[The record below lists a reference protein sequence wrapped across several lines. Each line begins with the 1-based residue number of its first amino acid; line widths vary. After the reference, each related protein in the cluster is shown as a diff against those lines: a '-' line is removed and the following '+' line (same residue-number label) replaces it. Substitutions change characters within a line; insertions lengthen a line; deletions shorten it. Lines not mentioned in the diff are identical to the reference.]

1 MLTDNKSFLQKKYV
15 KNQILLP
22 EEYFMHRIFSVLGI
36 LTLIFILS
44 THVVSAAGS
53 SLGGIVRDAVTGEPL
68 LGANVVLMGTGKGA
82 ATDNEGKYSIL
93 NVKPG
98 TYNLKVSYIGY
109 HEQSSSVTLEE
120 GVKSSLNFKLD
131 PVGIEGQEIVVTS
144 QAIGQTE
151 AINEQLSSN
160 QIVNTISAAKIQE
173 LPDNTVAESVGRL
186 PGISVLRSGGE
197 GDEVVI
203 RGLAPKYNKIMI
215 DGVDMSSSNA
225 FDRSQD
231 LSSISSNMLEGI
243 TVSKSVTAD
252 MDADVIGGT
261 INFQLHEAKIRNSTS
276 PLVNFLMQGGYNGLS
291 DAYHKTNNYKYV
303 ASVENRFFENLF
315 GVFAQIDVERRNLTS
330 NEFGAVYT
338 HNGLSDTQYLITGFG
353 VADIPR
359 DRLRY
364 NGAVVMDYK
373 IPDGKIKL
381 SNFLSSGSTD
391 VIQRT
396 ETYNINSGSTSNQHL
411 YNLNYSNIKL
421 NQISNLLEY
430 DQILPIFHVN
440 AKFSHTYSETI
451 DPNDWSASFVQASAG
466 LQSFINVP
474 NLNPIDIPKQANND
488 LSQTF
493 LNTITTSN
501 SFARRRAL
509 TGSLDLDAN
518 VNVSDLINANVKFGG
533 KFTHETS
540 SYAYQIYDGGGL
552 SIGSAR
558 NEDDLLSQYLNFPSN
573 LGTNIPI
580 GLFADPSF
588 SYGKFLNGDY
598 TMISPL
604 NFSMLSSAVNFLRNN
619 AIKNGSTITFGKDSY
634 LSDAG
639 IYNGYENQS
648 AAYLMTVVNVGPDI
662 TVIHGIRYQNLSTNY
677 TSPHIKQPAITA
689 QPDGRFDSTVS
700 QNHGYWLPDISLRYK
715 ATSWCDLRLSYSS
728 TLAYPDYQALIPKV
742 NVALNG
748 QINYNNYDMLPSRSY
763 NYDAY
768 ISFYENTL
776 GLFTIGG
783 FYKQIDNLIY
793 PWSFTVSNTEALK
806 YYPSR
811 FITSPLTG
819 NFQINTFVNDPY
831 RVDDYGI
838 ELDWQTHFWYLPGPL
853 SSLVLNVNYTH
864 IFSKAEYP
872 YQIGV
877 TVNRVQ
883 TFKDTSFVDKL
894 LYQPDDIINISLGF
908 DYSGFSARISM
919 LSQSK
924 IFTGPNFWPQ
934 LRPSTST
941 YTRWDLSLKQEL
953 PWFNIQVYGDVNN
966 LNGAHDVSVL
976 PIGNVPQSQQ
986 DYGLTAD
993 LGFRIHI

>member
-1 MLTDNKSFLQKKYV
+1 MR
-15 KNQILLP
+15 
-22 EEYFMHRIFSVLGI
+22 RIFTVLSL
-36 LTLIFILS
+36 LTLIIALL
-44 THVVSAAGS
+44 TPNTLAAGS
-53 SLGGIVRDAVTGEPL
+53 SLGGVVRDAVTGEPL

-82 ATDNEGKYSIL
+82 STDNEGKYNIL
-93 NVKPG
+93 NVSPG

-109 HEQSSSVTLEE
+109 REQSMSITLNE
-120 GVKSSLNFKLD
+120 GTKTSQNFKLD

-144 QAIGQTE
+144 QATGQTE
-151 AINEQLSSN
+151 AINQQLSSI
-160 QIVNTISAAKIQE
+160 QIMNVVSSTRIQE
-173 LPDNTVAESVGRL
+173 LPDATVAEALGRL

-243 TVSKSVTAD
+243 SVSKSVTAD

-276 PLVNFLMQGGYNGLS
+276 PLVNFLLQGGYDGLS
-291 DAYHKTNNYKYV
+291 DEYNRTNNYKYV
-303 ASVENRFFENLF
+303 ASIENRYFDNLF
-315 GVFAQIDVERRNLTS
+315 GVFVQADVERRNLTS

-338 HNGLSDTQYLITGFG
+338 NDGLSPTQYLTSGFILH
-353 VADIPR
+353 DIPR

-373 IPDGKIKL
+373 IPDGKIKF
-381 SNFLSSGSTD
+381 SNFLSNGTTD
-391 VIQRT
+391 VIDRN
-396 ETYNINSGSTSNQHL
+396 ETYNLNSGSTSNQHL
-411 YNLNYSNIKL
+411 YGLNYSNIQL
-421 NQISNLLEY
+421 SQISDLLEY

-440 AKFSHTYSETI
+440 AKFSHTYSETK
-451 DPNDWSASFVQASAG
+451 DPNDWSTSFIQTSAG
-466 LQSFINVP
+466 LLNFINVP

-488 LSQTF
+488 LTTTY

-518 VNVSDLINANVKFGG
+518 VNISDLVNANIKFGG
-533 KFTHETS
+533 KFKHETS
-540 SYAYQIYDGGGL
+540 SYAYQIFDGGGL
-552 SIGSAR
+552 SLGSAVS
-558 NEDDLLSQYLNFPSN
+558 EDQLLAQYLNFPSN
-573 LGTNIPI
+573 LSTLIPI

-598 TMISPL
+598 KMISPL
-604 NFSMLSSAVNFLRNN
+604 NFSLVSAAANFLRNN
-619 AIKNGSTITFGKDSY
+619 AIKNGGTITFGKDNY

-648 AAYLMTVVNVGPDI
+648 AAYLMTIVNVGTDI
-662 TVIHGIRYQNLSTNY
+662 TVIPGIRYQNLQTNY
-677 TSPHIKQPAITA
+677 SSPHIKQPAQSF
-689 QPDGRFDSTVS
+689 QPDGRFDTTVTQS
-700 QNHGYWLPDISLRYK
+700 HGYWLPDLSLRYK
-715 ATSWCDLRLSYSS
+715 VTPWCDVRLSYSS

-748 QINYNNYDMLPSRSY
+748 QINYNNFDMVPSRSDNFDGY
-763 NYDAY
+763 V
-768 ISFYENTL
+768 SFYENTI

-793 PWSFTVSNTEALK
+793 PWSFVVSNAQAIK
-806 YYPSR
+806 YYPAR
-811 FITSPLTG
+811 FVTSPLTG
-819 NFQINTFVNDPY
+819 NFQINTYVNDPY
-831 RVDDYGI
+831 KVDDYGI

-894 LYQPDDIINISLGF
+894 LDQPNDIINISLGF

-919 LSQSK
+919 LSQSE

-934 LRPSTST
+934 LRPSTAT

-953 PWFNIQVYGDVNN
+953 PWFNIQVFGDINN

-993 LGFRIHI
+993 LGFRIHL

>member
-1 MLTDNKSFLQKKYV
+1 MLIDNKSFLQMDSV
-15 KNQILLP
+15 KNQILP

-36 LTLIFILS
+36 LTIIIALS
-44 THVVSAAGS
+44 IKTAFAAGA
-53 SLGGIVRDAVTGEPL
+53 SLGGIVRDAVTGESL

-82 ATDNEGKYSIL
+82 STDNEGKYSIL
-93 NVKPG
+93 NINPG
-98 TYNLKVSYIGY
+98 KYNIKVSYIGY
-109 HEQSSSVTLEE
+109 REQNSSVTLEE
-120 GVKSSLNFKLD
+120 GVKSTLNFKLD

-144 QAIGQTE
+144 QATGQTE
-151 AINEQLSSN
+151 AINQQLSSI
-160 QIVNTISAAKIQE
+160 QIMNVVSSTRIQE
-173 LPDNTVAESVGRL
+173 LPDATVAEALGRL

-243 TVSKSVTAD
+243 SVTKSVTAD

-261 INFQLHEAKIRNSTS
+261 INFQLREAKIRNSTS
-276 PLVNFLMQGGYNGLS
+276 PLVNFLLQGGYNGLS
-291 DAYHKTNNYKYV
+291 DAYNKTNNYKYV
-303 ASVENRFFENLF
+303 VSIENRYFDNLF
-315 GVFAQIDVERRNLTS
+315 GIFAQADVERRNLTS

-338 HNGLSDTQYLITGFG
+338 HNGLSDTQYLISAFG

-373 IPDGKIKL
+373 IPDGKIKF
-381 SNFLSSGSTD
+381 SNFLSSGNTD

-396 ETYNINSGSTSNQHL
+396 EVYNINNGSTSNQHL

-451 DPNDWSASFVQASAG
+451 DPNDWTTGFVQASAG

-518 VNVSDLINANVKFGG
+518 WNISDLVNANIKFGG
-533 KFTHETS
+533 KFKHETS
-540 SYAYQIYDGGGL
+540 SYAYQIFDGGGL

-598 TMISPL
+598 TMRSPL
-604 NFSMLSSAVNFLRNN
+604 NFSLLNAAANFLRNN
-619 AIKNGSTITFGKDSY
+619 AIKNGGTITFGKDNY

-639 IYNGYENQS
+639 IYNGYENQG

-662 TVIHGIRYQNLSTNY
+662 TIIPGFRYQNFSASY
-677 TSPHIKQPAITA
+677 TSPHTKQPAISS
-689 QPDGRFDSTVS
+689 QDDGRFDSTVS
-700 QNHGYWLPDISLRYK
+700 QNHGYWLPDLSLRYK
-715 ATSWCDLRLSYSS
+715 PTSWCDVRLSYSS
-728 TLAYPDYQALIPKV
+728 TLAYPDYQAIIPVV

-748 QINYNNYDMLPSRSY
+748 QINYNNNDLIPSRSY

-776 GLFTIGG
+776 GLLTIGG
-783 FYKQIDNLIY
+783 FYKQIDNLVY
-793 PWSFTVSNTEALK
+793 PWSFIVSNKEAVN

-831 RVDDYGI
+831 KVDDYGI

-883 TFKDTSFVDKL
+883 TFKDTSFTDKL

-919 LSQSK
+919 LNQSK

-934 LRPSTST
+934 LRPSTA
-941 YTRWDLSLKQEL
+941 TRTSWDLSLKQEL
-953 PWFNIQVYGDVNN
+953 PWFNIQLYGDVNN
-966 LNGAHDVSVL
+966 LTGANDVSVL
-976 PIGNVPQSQQ
+976 PTGNVPQSQQ

-993 LGFRIHI
+993 LGFRIHL

>member
-1 MLTDNKSFLQKKYV
+1 
-15 KNQILLP
+15 
-22 EEYFMHRIFSVLGI
+22 MHRIFSVLGL
-36 LTLIFILS
+36 LTLLISISIQTTF
-44 THVVSAAGS
+44 AAGAS
-53 SLGGIVRDAVTGEPL
+53 IGGIINDAVTGEPL
-68 LGANVVLMGTGKGA
+68 LGANVVLMGTGKGSS
-82 ATDNEGKYSIL
+82 TDNEGRYSIL
-93 NVKPG
+93 NVNPG
-98 TYNLKVSYIGY
+98 TYKLKVSYIGY
-109 HEQSSSVTLEE
+109 REQNSSVTLEE
-120 GVKSSLNFKLD
+120 GVKSTLNFKLD

-144 QAIGQTE
+144 QATGQTE
-151 AINEQLSSN
+151 AINQQLSSI
-160 QIVNTISAAKIQE
+160 QIMNVVSSSRIQE
-173 LPDNTVAESVGRL
+173 LPDATVAEALGRL

-231 LSSISSNMLEGI
+231 LSSISANMLEGI
-243 TVSKSVTAD
+243 SVTKSVTAD

-261 INFQLHEAKIRNSTS
+261 INFQLREAKIRQSNS
-276 PLVNFLMQGGYNGLS
+276 PMVNFLIQGGYNGLS

-303 ASVENRFFENLF
+303 ASVENRYFDKLF
-315 GVFAQIDVERRNLTS
+315 GVFAQADVERRNLTS

-338 HNGLSDTQYLITGFG
+338 HNGLSNTEYLITGFG

-364 NGAVVMDYK
+364 NAAAVLDYK
-373 IPDGKIKL
+373 IPDGKLKL
-381 SNFLSSGSTD
+381 SNFLSSGSTN
-391 VIQRT
+391 VIQRG
-396 ETYNINSGSTSNQHL
+396 EVYNINSGSTSNQHL
-411 YNLNYSNIKL
+411 YNMNYSNIKL

-430 DQILPIFHVN
+430 DQQVPIFHVN

-451 DPNDWSASFVQASAG
+451 NPNNWTASFVQASAN

-474 NLNPIDIPKQANND
+474 NLNPIDIPKLANNN

-493 LNTITTSN
+493 LNTVTTSN

-518 VNVSDLINANVKFGG
+518 VNISDLVNANIKFGG
-533 KFTHETS
+533 KFKHETS
-540 SYAYQIYDGGGL
+540 SYAYQIFDGGGL

-604 NFSMLSSAVNFLRNN
+604 NFGIMNAAANFLRNN
-619 AIKNGSTITFGKDSY
+619 AIKNGSTITFGKDNY
-634 LSDAG
+634 LSDVG

-648 AAYLMTVVNVGPDI
+648 AAYLMTVVNIGPDI
-662 TVIHGIRYQNLSTNY
+662 TFIPGIRYQNLSTNY
-677 TSPHIKQPAITA
+677 TAPHTKQPAITSQA
-689 QPDGRFDSTVS
+689 DGRFDTTVS
-700 QNHGYWLPDISLRYK
+700 QSHGYWLPDISIRYK
-715 ATSWCDLRLSYSS
+715 ATSWCDLRLSFSS
-728 TLAYPDYQALIPKV
+728 TLSYPDYQALIPMV

-748 QINYNNYDMLPSRSY
+748 QINYNNYDLIPSRSY

-768 ISFYENTL
+768 LSFYENTL

-783 FYKQIDNLIY
+783 FYKQIDNLVY
-793 PWSFTVSNTEALK
+793 TWSFIVSNKEALK

-819 NFQINTFVNDPY
+819 NFQINTYVNDPY
-831 RVDDYGI
+831 RVNDYGI

-864 IFSKAEYP
+864 IFSKAQYP

-877 TVNRVQ
+877 TVNRIQ
-883 TFKDTSFVDKL
+883 TFKDTSFTDKL

-919 LSQSK
+919 LTQSK
-924 IFTGPNFWPQ
+924 MFTGPNFWPQ
-934 LRPSTST
+934 LRPSTAT

-953 PWFNIQVYGDVNN
+953 PWFNIQVYGDINN

-976 PIGNVPQSQQ
+976 PTGNVPQTQQ

-993 LGFRIHI
+993 LGFRLHL